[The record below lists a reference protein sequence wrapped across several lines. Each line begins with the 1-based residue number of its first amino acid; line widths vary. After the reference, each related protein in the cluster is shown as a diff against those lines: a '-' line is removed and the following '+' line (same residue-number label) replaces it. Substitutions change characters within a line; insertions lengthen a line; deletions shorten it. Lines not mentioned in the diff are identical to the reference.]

1 MKKKRKIIICRLSGG
16 IGNQLF
22 MYAACKSLAIRSD
35 AELYIDSYSGFAG
48 DASYKR
54 VCVLSN
60 FNIKCKYAR
69 KIHFPLMLKI
79 IRRIRLYFNNF
90 KKLENRGYI
99 FQSGIAVDR
108 NFLELKVNRD
118 VTVEGYWQSE
128 EYFSE
133 VSDIISEEFKVAQN
147 YIFSIEYLNS
157 LALINGINCVAVHFR
172 VFKDVRGNLSCD
184 YYRDAINLIEKNIK
198 NPIFFIFTNDIEFFD
213 LHYSNL
219 FISKTIWKIGNLPDI
234 EVFHLISKFN
244 FHVISNSTFSWWAA
258 WLSNSKMVISP
269 KFFKPDGEGT
279 WGFEGLLPDR
289 FIKI

>member
-1 MKKKRKIIICRLSGG
+1 MRKKKKIIICRLSGG

-35 AELYIDSYSGFAG
+35 AELYIDSYSGFA
-48 DASYKR
+48 DDTSYRR
-54 VCVLSN
+54 VCVLSY
-60 FNIKCKYAR
+60 FNIKCKYVR
-69 KIHFPLMLKI
+69 KIHFPLILKI
-79 IRRIRLYFNNF
+79 IRRIRLFLNHF

-99 FQSGIAVDR
+99 FQSGVAVDR
-108 NFLELKVNRD
+108 NFLELKVNRN

-128 EYFSE
+128 EYFGG
-133 VSDIISEEFKVAQN
+133 VSNIISEEFKVAHN
-147 YIFSIEYLNS
+147 YIFSIDYVNS
-157 LALINGINCVAVHFR
+157 LALINSINCVAVHFR
-172 VFKDVRGNLSCD
+172 VFKDTRGNLSSD
-184 YYRDAINLIEKNIK
+184 YYRDAIYLIEKKIK
-198 NPIFFIFTNDIEFFD
+198 NPNFFIFTNDISYFD
-213 LHYSNL
+213 LYYSNL
-219 FISKTIWKIGNLPDI
+219 FISKTICMIGNMPDI

-269 KFFKPDGEGT
+269 KFFKLDGEGT